1 MADRAT
7 VFWVEAMQSC
17 LRLAQLTQTT
27 DGAKVNSVKK
37 NIPAHSS
44 SGGGVK
50 RPGATGNDLVA
61 GVAVPDTDGSAL
73 HGVLAAERAGVAA
86 VLRDFDLLDLATERR
101 AVARAV
107 LACDSN
113 LDRALRLYG

>member
-1 MADRAT
+1 
-7 VFWVEAMQSC
+7 MQRCFGSKQCKSC

-27 DGAKVNSVKK
+27 DGAKVNSTQK
-37 NIPAHSS
+37 NVPAHSS
-44 SGGGVK
+44 CGGGVK
-50 RPGATGNDLVA
+50 RPGATGNDLLA
-61 GVAVPDTDGSAL
+61 SAAAPNTDGSAL
-73 HGVLAAERAGVAA
+73 HGVLTAERAGVAA